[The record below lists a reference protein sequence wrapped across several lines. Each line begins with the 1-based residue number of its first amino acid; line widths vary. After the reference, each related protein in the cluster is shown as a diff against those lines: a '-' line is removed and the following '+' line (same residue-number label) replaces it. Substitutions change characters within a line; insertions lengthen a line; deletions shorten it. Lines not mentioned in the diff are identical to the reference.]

1 MRDAHCPLLRAW
13 AEHTSHIQAAVWSC
27 EYCKGEPDLGSTWGS
42 PGCDHWKLPRSLCI
56 KITMFLEHTSKWK
69 KQPFTMKANVVLWSW
84 GHGRKWGCMGPCS
97 TQHSTP
103 NRDPRG
109 YRDED
114 GGELKWTSQLRSQG
128 GLGGPAQKTDQSHA
142 KLERSFFSEQINH
155 TAWEKNEDLYI
166 WNVLGLWK
174 DCPLTTLGIHM
185 VPTALIK
192 AVGASARGGPAEPAS
207 PSPATVTR
215 HSQYDYLQVR
225 VVTDGFIL
233 KAYRITI
240 VSQ

>member
-1 MRDAHCPLLRAW
+1 
-13 AEHTSHIQAAVWSC
+13 
-27 EYCKGEPDLGSTWGS
+27 
-42 PGCDHWKLPRSLCI
+42 
-56 KITMFLEHTSKWK
+56 
-69 KQPFTMKANVVLWSW
+69 
-84 GHGRKWGCMGPCS
+84 
-97 TQHSTP
+97 
-103 NRDPRG
+103 
-109 YRDED
+109 
-114 GGELKWTSQLRSQG
+114 
-128 GLGGPAQKTDQSHA
+128 
-142 KLERSFFSEQINH
+142 
-155 TAWEKNEDLYI
+155 
-166 WNVLGLWK
+166 
-174 DCPLTTLGIHM
+174 M